1 MMGNEYGCIDEYP
14 NEDVGGMPIKWAKA
28 KNQGDLED
36 DGRRLE
42 EHRAMQR
49 RCRQLKMGGAEV
61 ENDNNFSRLSGLPS
75 WVAFWLHQKLPVERF
90 LLRTALMAFYYAFKG
105 F

>member
-1 MMGNEYGCIDEYP
+1 MGNEYGCIDEYP
-14 NEDVGGMPIKWAKA
+14 NEDVEGMPIKWAKA

-61 ENDNNFSRLSGLPS
+61 ENENNFSRLSGLPS
-75 WVAFWLHQKLPVERF
+75 
-90 LLRTALMAFYYAFKG
+90 
-105 F
+105 

>member
-14 NEDVGGMPIKWAKA
+14 NDGIRGMPIKWAKA

-36 DGRRLE
+36 DGRRLG

-49 RCRQLKMGGAEV
+49 RCRQLKTITISQDYPVGHPGWHFGCIKNRQS
-61 ENDNNFSRLSGLPS
+61 NDSCFAQL
-75 WVAFWLHQKLPVERF
+75 
-90 LLRTALMAFYYAFKG
+90 
-105 F
+105 